1 MSAEI
6 IAQFTPESFG
16 EWCREKFDRFIN
28 DLHLVADSGGFDR
41 ADIVGYVQSLPDADT
56 NRPLLVMAVHAGAN
70 INERSSRRL
79 QFDFARKQ
87 LQAALDRP
95 PAKVKGLFIQGLF
108 AFYDDAG
115 NFRLSLI
122 TGRAEGRRLVYSDFK
137 RQSFFVAPDRE
148 NKTFRARMASP
159 FGAWKNLVEAFSV
172 EALTKE
178 FYNSLF
184 AWYERAMN
192 PSSKVSFPN
201 DLARDDDDRHMLS
214 EHSHPPDHPS
224 DVRLVHPA
232 KEAGSEGI
240 V

>member
-1 MSAEI
+1 MIAELI
-6 IAQFTPESFG
+6 EQFSPELFG
-16 EWCREKFDRFIN
+16 EWCRGQFDRFIN
-28 DLHLVADSGGFDR
+28 DLHPVADSGGFDR

-70 INERSSRRL
+70 INERSSRRR

-87 LQAALDRP
+87 LQTALDRP
-95 PAKVKGLFIQGLF
+95 PAKVKGLFSQGLF
-108 AFYDDAG
+108 AFYDDTG

-122 TGRAEGRRLVYSDFK
+122 TGRAEGCRLIYNDFK

-159 FGAWKNLVEAFSV
+159 FNAWKGLLDAFSV
-172 EALTKE
+172 ETLTKE

-184 AWYERAMN
+184 AWYERAMD
-192 PSSKVSFPN
+192 PASKVSFPN
-201 DLARDDDDRHMLS
+201 GDIVKCCVWAGV
-214 EHSHPPDHPS
+214 EHIP
-224 DVRLVHPA
+224 LVF
-232 KEAGSEGI
+232 